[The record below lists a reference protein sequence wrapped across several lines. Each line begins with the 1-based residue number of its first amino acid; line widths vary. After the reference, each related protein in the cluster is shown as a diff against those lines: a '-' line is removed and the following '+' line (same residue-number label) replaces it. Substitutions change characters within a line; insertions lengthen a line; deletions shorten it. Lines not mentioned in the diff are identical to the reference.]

1 MSGACPGFQDTNS
14 KVHTGHFTRAFRLRY
29 NFQNRSL
36 VIEDGHRRQTS
47 IHTAIHYAASRNFMK
62 IEKINDNQ
70 IRCTLTMADLAS
82 RKINLGELAY
92 GSEKARNLFRDMM
105 TEAYHKF
112 GFNVDNVPIM
122 IEAVPMSSE
131 GIVLIIT
138 KVEDP
143 EELDTRFSRF
153 TMPREAQAGG
163 KEPAG
168 ADDILD
174 AVHRAIE
181 KRKKSGKPKD
191 AEKKQEGSGQEEVQG
206 SREKDADIPEEPNVD
221 ILLSYVFS
229 RMDDVLQAAASIG
242 SFYTG
247 DNSLYHMKNGSYV
260 LTLHR
265 SEHTPEEFNK
275 VCNIMSEYGTGRKV
289 TAASEAYVR
298 EHEQVVISGNA
309 LQELSRV
316 MSDGKDD

>member
-1 MSGACPGFQDTNS
+1 M
-14 KVHTGHFTRAFRLRY
+14 
-29 NFQNRSL
+29 
-36 VIEDGHRRQTS
+36 S
-47 IHTAIHYAASRNFMK
+47 IHTAIYIAAWRNFMK

-70 IRCTLTMADLAS
+70 IRCTLTMSDLAS

-105 TEAYHKF
+105 MEAYQKF

-153 TMPREAQAGG
+153 TMPRESQAGG

-181 KRKKSGKPKD
+181 KRKKNSKPKTG
-191 AEKKQEGSGQEEVQG
+191 EKRQEEPAEEAG
-206 SREKDADIPEEPNVD
+206 MESSEKAGDGPEDAGLD
-221 ILLSYVFS
+221 ILRSYVFA

-242 SFYTG
+242 GFYTG
-247 DNSLYHMKNGSYV
+247 DNTLYHMKNGSYV
-260 LTLHR
+260 LTLHKCGN
-265 SEHTPEEFNK
+265 TPGAFNK
-275 VCNIMSEYGTGRKV
+275 VCNIMSEYGAGRKV
-289 TAASEAYVR
+289 TAASEAYMR
-298 EHEQVVISGNA
+298 EHEQVVISDCA
-309 LQELSRV
+309 LQKLSQV
-316 MSDGKDD
+316 MSSGKDEESVKN